1 MNFGVKFDL
10 GLKKIN
16 FGIVKNN
23 IHIKIAEAELFLGT
37 EIVAKYSIF
46 KLGTYVRTFLIRTL
60 IGSDS
65 FVLIC
70 T

>member
-16 FGIVKNN
+16 FGIVKNK

-37 EIVAKYSIF
+37 QYTEKV
-46 KLGTYVRTFLIRTL
+46 
-60 IGSDS
+60 
-65 FVLIC
+65 
-70 T
+70 